1 MGGGEHIV
9 FLDRA
14 ALRAALR
21 PPAFPHHWSEYATT
35 PPAQVTERLAG
46 ATIVI
51 VNRVRLDRAV
61 LSDPAA
67 ADLRLVAVCAT
78 GVDCVDLD
86 TARERG
92 LCVTN
97 VRSWCDESVAEH
109 VVALMLALRRDVVGY
124 HGAVVEGSWSRAPSY
139 SLLREPI
146 PLEVRAQVM
155 GIIGFGSTGTAVARL
170 ATALGM
176 EVLVAERRGAQPRPG
191 RVPLDELLA
200 RSDVVSLHC
209 PLTPETANLI
219 GAAELALMRPHALL
233 INCARG
239 GLVDEGALADALK
252 TGRIGGAALDGLA
265 KEPPPEGAPLLAAD
279 LPHLIITPHMAWA
292 SQQSLRALADQLIDT
307 IESFVAGQPR
317 NVVVDA
323 SPDGPE

>member
-1 MGGGEHIV
+1 VERIV

-14 ALRAALR
+14 ALRTAAR
-21 PPAFPHHWSEYATT
+21 PPAFPHQWSEYATT
-35 PPAQVTERLAG
+35 PPEQVRERLAG
-46 ATIVI
+46 ATIAI

-61 LSDPAA
+61 LLDAAA

-78 GVDCVDLD
+78 GVDCVDLEA
-86 TARERG
+86 ARERG

-109 VVALMLALRRDVVGY
+109 VIALMLALRRDLLGY
-124 HGAVVEGSWSRAPSY
+124 HGAVADGSWSRAPSY

-146 PLEVRAQVM
+146 PLEVRGQVM
-155 GIIGFGSTGTAVARL
+155 GIVGYGSIGAAVARI
-170 ATALGM
+170 ASALGM
-176 EVLVAERRGAQPRPG
+176 DVLVAERRDAGAAARPG
-191 RVPLDELLA
+191 RVPLEELLA

-219 GAAELALMRPHALL
+219 GAPELALMRPHALL

-239 GLVDEGALADALK
+239 GIVDEAALGDALK
-252 TGRIGGAALDGLA
+252 TGGIGGAALDGLA
-265 KEPPPEGAPLLAAD
+265 TEPPPEGTPLLAGD
-279 LPHLIITPHMAWA
+279 LPNLIVTPHMAWA
-292 SQQSLRALADQLIDT
+292 SQQSLQNLAGQLIDT

-317 NVVVDA
+317 NVVVG
-323 SPDGPE
+323 PGPE

>member
-1 MGGGEHIV
+1 MERIV

-14 ALRAALR
+14 ALRTTSR
-21 PPAFPHHWSEYATT
+21 PPDFPHHWSEYATT
-35 PPAQVTERLAG
+35 PPEQVRERLAG

-61 LSDPAA
+61 LLDPAA
-67 ADLRLVAVCAT
+67 ADLELVAVCAT

-86 TARERG
+86 AARERG

-109 VVALMLALRRDVVGY
+109 VIALTLALRRDLFGY
-124 HGAVVEGSWSRAPSY
+124 HGAVVDGSWSRAPSY
-139 SLLREPI
+139 SLLREPV
-146 PLEVRAQVM
+146 PLEVRGQVM
-155 GIIGFGSTGTAVARL
+155 GIVGYGSTGTAVARI
-170 ATALGM
+170 AGALGL
-176 EVLVAERRGAQPRPG
+176 EVLVAERRGAAARPG
-191 RVPLDELLA
+191 RVAFEEVLA

-239 GLVDEGALADALK
+239 GIVDEAALAEALK

-265 KEPPPEGAPLLAAD
+265 TEPPPDGTPLLAAD
-279 LPHLIITPHMAWA
+279 LPNLIVTPHMAWA
-292 SQQSLRALADQLIDT
+292 SQQSLRNLADQLIDT

-317 NVVVDA
+317 NVVV
-323 SPDGPE
+323 P